1 MKDIF
6 SEIKNWSTAGKKF
19 AIATVIKT
27 WGSAPRLVG
36 ASMAISADEE
46 ILGSVSGGCVEG
58 AVVKAALAI
67 IESGVPKLLHFG
79 VSDEDAWAVG
89 LSCGGKIDVFV
100 EPFIKTKNDPVENLI
115 WEKLA
120 IAIDNNNGCV
130 LLSRLSEEQSAHV
143 FINANGSF
151 IKNLEADSLIE
162 KGLRAY
168 KERKN
173 QIIEDL
179 GVSYFAQV
187 FQAKSKLIVIGAA
200 HISVDLV
207 DLANQFGFETIVI
220 DPRGLFTNKTQFI
233 NAPNQMYK
241 KWPAEVLPNLSLD
254 AYTYAVMLTHD
265 PKIDDQAL
273 HIFLKSEVAYI
284 GALGSRKTAAKRVNR
299 LKEAGFSEAE
309 IARIHGPVG
318 INIHAKKPKE
328 IALSIL
334 AEIISVK
341 NEFL

>member
-1 MKDIF
+1 MRDIF
-6 SEIKNWSTAGKKF
+6 HEIKNWSTTGKKF

-36 ASMAISADEE
+36 SSMAISADAEM
-46 ILGSVSGGCVEG
+46 LGSVSGGCVEG

-67 IESGVPKLLHFG
+67 IESGVPQLLHFG

-100 EPFIKTKNDPVENLI
+100 APFIKSKNDPVENLI
-115 WEKLA
+115 WEKLVE
-120 IAIDNNNGCV
+120 AIDNNNGCV
-130 LLSRLSEEQSAHV
+130 LLSRLNNEQSAHV
-143 FINANGSF
+143 FINADGSF
-151 IKNLEADSLIE
+151 IKNLEDDILIE
-162 KGLRAY
+162 KGLHAY
-168 KERKN
+168 QERKN
-173 QIIEDL
+173 QIIEHL

-187 FQAKSKLIVIGAA
+187 FQPKSKLIVIGSA

-220 DPRGLFTNKTQFI
+220 DPRGLFSNKTQFI
-233 NAPNQMYK
+233 SSPNQVFE
-241 KWPAEVLPNLSLD
+241 KWPAEVLPDLSLD
-254 AYTYAVMLTHD
+254 TYTYAVMLTHD

-273 HIFLKSEVAYI
+273 HVFLKSEVAYI
-284 GALGSRKTAAKRVNR
+284 GALGSRKTAAKRMAR
-299 LKEAGFSEAE
+299 LTEAGFSEE
-309 IARIHGPVG
+309 DMARIHGPVG
-318 INIHAKKPKE
+318 VNIRAKKPKE

-341 NEFL
+341 NKFL